1 MVLSYIKLYF
11 EGLKEGE
18 TKIRLR
24 GIMNYRFI
32 FVVLF
37 VAILAPG
44 VIAEVFFVDSTNGND
59 TNLGT
64 REKPLSTLGKA
75 VILVNNN
82 SDSGPTVIKILPG
95 IYNLTQAVV
104 IKNSRPYTTK
114 NRLTIEALVLPD
126 DPGWKP
132 QLMPMILSTE
142 DPRNPEKPDLMTGTY
157 GIQIKVSHITI
168 CGLRFLGSPVPN
180 NMYAPIERIDTGLE
194 DLLVTQCM
202 FIGDRDSF
210 DIYCP
215 AIATGHK
222 FVVEH
227 CIFHNCHGS
236 AVFWDGPEGI
246 SGKNNAMK
254 YCIVDGA
261 YISGVWTCQTSD
273 DFEFHHNIVT
283 NTEYFWMRKRGD
295 HQRYKINNCVV
306 TGNKYWS
313 GYGIESGATG
323 QTGQEVI
330 YEERDVIKNS
340 QVVLEENKNKRH
352 YLHPLPDTPGSD
364 LGAGLFKKR
373 K

>member
-1 MVLSYIKLYF
+1 M
-11 EGLKEGE
+11 
-18 TKIRLR
+18 RLR

-44 VIAEVFFVDSTNGND
+44 VIAEVLFVDSTNGND
-59 TNLGT
+59 TNPGT
-64 REKPLSTLGKA
+64 REKPLSTLSQA

-82 SDSGPTVIKILPG
+82 SNSGPTVIKILPG

-104 IKNSRPYTTK
+104 VETSRQYTK
-114 NRLTIEALVLPD
+114 KARLIIEASILPD

-132 QLMPMILSTE
+132 KVMPIILSTE
-142 DPRNPEKPDLMTGTY
+142 NLRNPDKPDVMTGTY
-157 GIQIKVSHITI
+157 GLQIKVSHVTI
-168 CGLRFLGSPVPN
+168 RGLKFLGSPVPN
-180 NMYAPIERIDTGLE
+180 NMYAPIERIDKGLE

-202 FIGDRDSF
+202 FVGDKDSF

-215 AIATGHK
+215 VIATGHK

-246 SGKNNAMK
+246 SGKNNAMR
-254 YCIVDGA
+254 YCIVDGGF
-261 YISGVWTCQTSD
+261 ISGVWTCQTSE
-273 DFEFHHNIVT
+273 DFEFHNNIVT

-295 HQRYKINNCVV
+295 HQRYKIKNCIV

-313 GYGIESGATG
+313 GYGIESGPTG
-323 QTGQEVI
+323 QTGNEVSF
-330 YEERDVIKNS
+330 E
-340 QVVLEENKNKRH
+340 QVEVVTDGNLIFETNKK
-352 YLHPLPDTPGSD
+352 LC
-364 LGAGLFKKR
+364 
-373 K
+373 